1 MRSTSKSSGF
11 RISSIIFGCAGSVVL
26 LCGADGGCTFWNTP
40 PGYVPPP
47 LTQQGFATRNTT
59 VLPSNGQ
66 IVGSSPRPNQP
77 IRGNWSYNDTNPIG
91 NVTAFGV
98 PNGNSYTAYTDINGN
113 YVVANLIQNANWVV
127 GVNYIGGCHTDA
139 EKFAQLPSP
148 LVYSEG
154 FYIQQ
159 FNPTIDFDCVSYLG
173 SAYQGVSPSFTLN
186 TALPSTISVISDVPL
201 SAAYASPELLVFNRT
216 GTAVATESASS
227 IDPSGMSATF
237 PYPTSSSGPLNAD
250 MYGTAI
256 LNTNADGTQSYAGG
270 GSFFSIGSNATV
282 YPNAFGVAAAELT
295 THTTVCIPA
304 PSPQPVPTSAV
315 APQTAG
321 ATGPAILFRPQ
332 SCSTYVDDNHY
343 PVVTLASSGEVSW
356 NGSVVG
362 VGASPVAVAT
372 YGSSTTFSS
381 SGGNNIRITTVT
393 TGTQYAIV
401 ANANSNTITIL
412 NLLAHSVDA
421 TVAVGAKPAAVVV
434 SADNSM
440 AYIANYGDNTVSAVN
455 LNTLTLAGTYAVGVQ
470 PSAIDIDSSGN
481 LWVGGNSV
489 ISELSAGTYQL
500 AKSIP
505 VSGLVTSLA
514 VSNAL
519 GEIVYTL
526 APGADTTQPLMNEAV
541 SMSNGQRAYSK
552 IVGSATSYV
561 ASPISSQLLQ
571 PAQLGSG
578 TLVSANY
585 GNDLSIS
592 ASPGG
597 FVVTELSTGG
607 TVMTGSTPGPIRAIA
622 VDPNYGEMYLTVPD
636 SNAVITVPLPP
647 LPTS

>member
-1 MRSTSKSSGF
+1 MRNTSKSSGF

-59 VLPSNGQ
+59 VLPSNGL

-139 EKFAQLPSP
+139 EKFAQLPAP

-154 FYIQQ
+154 FYIKQ

-186 TALPSTISVISDVPL
+186 TALPSTITVTSDVPL

-237 PYPTSSSGPLNAD
+237 PYPTSSSGPLSAD

-270 GSFFSIGSNATV
+270 GSFFSIGNNATI
-282 YPNAFGVAAAELT
+282 YPSAFGVAAAEST
-295 THTTVCIPA
+295 THHSVCIQLPA
-304 PSPQPVPTSAV
+304 PLRT
-315 APQTAG
+315 
-321 ATGPAILFRPQ
+321 R
-332 SCSTYVDDNHY
+332 SCSTFVTQNHY

-356 NGSVVG
+356 NGTVVG
-362 VGASPVAVAT
+362 VGANPEAVAT
-372 YGSSTTFSS
+372 YGSTTTYNS
-381 SGGNNIRITTVT
+381 NIANGVTILTIT

-401 ANANSNTITIL
+401 ANSNSNTVTVL
-412 NLLAHSVDA
+412 NLLTNNVAA
-421 TVAVGAKPAAVVV
+421 TVAVGAKPNAIVV
-434 SADNSM
+434 APDNSV
-440 AYIANYGDNTVSAVN
+440 AYIANYGDNTVSALN
-455 LNTLTLAGTYAVGVQ
+455 LSTFTLEGTYPAAEGQ
-470 PSAIDIDSSGN
+470 PSAIDMDSSGN
-481 LWVGGNSV
+481 LWIGGNGG

-505 VSGLVTSLA
+505 ISGIVTSLA

-526 APGADTTQPLMNEAV
+526 APVTDNTLPLMNQAV
-541 SMSNGQRAYSK
+541 SMSNGQQAYSK
-552 IVGSATSYV
+552 SMGSVTPYMV
-561 ASPISSQLLQ
+561 SPLSSQLLH